1 MVKLNTAVLALIG
14 SSKAININ
22 NKFVVGDFDDD
33 QAVIDRLE
41 VEQKNNQKLAKDFD
55 NNVIGV
61 KAMNGNPG

>member
-14 SSKAININ
+14 STKAININ

-41 VEQKNNQKLAKDFD
+41 VEQKND
-55 NNVIGV
+55 
-61 KAMNGNPG
+61 